1 MKLVNMSTKELQDYL
16 GITDNDNYM
25 YKAKQIAD
33 FRLLAT
39 ITKDFENREICLRE
53 DFNNVVGTDEDK
65 VIYEYNDLVAFIPS
79 KINYSKSVYK
89 KISKSLDKAME
100 LVTNKA
106 DKENIV
112 QAKRILWSLQLYYKD
127 LDKLCKRLQDNL
139 YKENDCNFEINE
151 QDISSLSFILDL
163 VDGFTNNLDITE
175 LI

>member
-53 DFNNVVGTDEDK
+53 DFNNVVGTDKDK

-79 KINYSKSVYK
+79 KINY
-89 KISKSLDKAME
+89 
-100 LVTNKA
+100 TP
-106 DKENIV
+106 
-112 QAKRILWSLQLYYKD
+112 
-127 LDKLCKRLQDNL
+127 LCK
-139 YKENDCNFEINE
+139 
-151 QDISSLSFILDL
+151 
-163 VDGFTNNLDITE
+163 
-175 LI
+175 